1 MSTPPIRLALIAPP
15 TSTVPPSS
23 LGGLNMVRWLAE
35 GLADR
40 GHQLALIG
48 AHLGGLVS
56 QSYTVVD
63 THPTGGHHA
72 TPELVDRLHAEQ
84 AGKALE
90 ELANANVVSDHTESG
105 YLPASSRRVL
115 TAQTI
120 YQPAAPWALQPG
132 AAWPAPPP
140 TACVAEHVGMVA
152 VSEHQQRTAL
162 GRPWL
167 DVIHPG
173 IPVAEHPLS
182 TEHDGPC
189 VYLGPL
195 QVGHG
200 ARAALDAAHAAERPV
215 VLAGTEPGGQ
225 VRAYA
230 EVELRPYLGGED
242 QLLEQ
247 VSLSE
252 RWELLTGASC
262 LLGLVRYDTPYSL
275 EIVEAMAYGTPV
287 VTMAGTVGA
296 ELVTHGTSGL
306 VLMDRALLPE
316 AIGKASR
323 LDPKEIRERANR
335 FDVAVTVECYEALF
349 RRLLGSR

>member
-1 MSTPPIRLALIAPP
+1 MSAPTICLALIAPP

-40 GHQLALIG
+40 GHQVALIG
-48 AHLGGLVS
+48 ADLGGLVS

-63 THPTGGHHA
+63 TDPTGGHPA

-84 AGKALE
+84 AGHALE
-90 ELANANVVSDHTESG
+90 QLHGVQAVGDHTRTG
-105 YLPASSRRVL
+105 YLPAAGHPL
-115 TAQTI
+115 ATAQTM
-120 YQPAAPWALQPG
+120 YEPLASPLVGP
-132 AAWPAPPP
+132 WPALPARPPL
-140 TACVAEHVGMVA
+140 AHLVGGYVA
-152 VSEHQQRTAL
+152 VSNHQQANAL
-162 GRPWL
+162 GLPWL
-167 DVIHPG
+167 DVVHPG
-173 IPVAEHPLS
+173 VPIAEHPLS
-182 TEHDGPC
+182 LDHDGPC

-200 ARAALDAAHAAERPV
+200 ARAALEAAHAAGRPL
-215 VLAGTEPGGQ
+215 VLAGTEPGEQ
-225 VRAYA
+225 ARAYA
-230 EVELRPYLGGED
+230 EVELRPYLDGED

-252 RWELLTGASC
+252 RWDLLAGAHC
-262 LLGLVRYDTPYSL
+262 LLGLVRYDTPNSL
-275 EIVEAMAYGTPV
+275 EILEAIAYGTPV

-316 AIGKASR
+316 AIGKAGR
-323 LDPKEIRERANR
+323 LDPKEIREQASR
-335 FDVAVTVECYEALF
+335 FDIAVMVERYEALF
-349 RRLLGSR
+349 RRLLGGR